1 MFLFLYFL
9 CKPTI
14 NKIQSSIAKINLFV
28 YIMFNYV
35 NILFKGDV
43 VKCEITP
50 IEKAINAVNGNKSQ
64 LARLV
69 GCSPSNITNIVARGG
84 RIPYRSKDNRDRWVA
99 ATGLSK
105 EILFPDIY

>member
-1 MFLFLYFL
+1 M
-9 CKPTI
+9 
-14 NKIQSSIAKINLFV
+14 
-28 YIMFNYV
+28 
-35 NILFKGDV
+35 
-43 VKCEITP
+43 KCEITP

-105 EILFPDIY
+105 EILFPDIYWNIVNDKPKKIKATNAISGDHNTENL